1 MEGLENGDSGWNG
14 DVLTSSFKVKV
25 SGDWQR
31 WMDSTSHFWP
41 VLFINGVRY
50 TLLVRRL

>member
-1 MEGLENGDSGWNG
+1 MEGLENGGSGQN
-14 DVLTSSFKVKV
+14 DEVLTSSFKVKV

-41 VLFINGVRY
+41 VLFINGVRCA
-50 TLLVRRL
+50 LFRRL